1 MAEGDEAH
9 PAGARGDGAAQPA
22 QAGRDDPAAPGGGR
36 PVAERPGGARADR
49 AHASAGGGLRRRACG
64 GHCRWRRPSSP
75 SVPALDERSGDEGTA
90 RAELL
95 LLSEPA
101 AGRCAGP
108 GEPALVPGR
117 TPKTLPASPSPAG
130 RRRAVVTDIRAP
142 AVGRRAPRGPG
153 PAPSSH
159 RHSPPRH
166 SEPRASARRS
176 ARACRVALI
185 GGRPEPAR
193 LRQAPEGLSAGAE
206 PARVRQGP
214 EGCLPERSQ
223 LASVSGHPRS
233 EPASNAPAT
242 VIESQRMPS
251 IAETT
256 VEMIE
261 WVFPEH
267 AGGPGQIHGG
277 RMMEWITKAGTLAAS
292 RVARGTVVLGAM
304 DDIDFLHPVKVGQI
318 AILRARVED
327 VGTSSLEVGVR
338 VFAEDVLTGERRV
351 TLNSHLV
358 FVKVDESVRPRPV
371 EAKIRARD
379 GAESALVEGA
389 RARRE
394 QRLARFARRASRL
407 SESAEPDLDASDVD
421 VGWRFESVRSVLRED
436 ALFGNTMFVGKML
449 MALDEAGGILS
460 MRYCKGLVMTACVD
474 AMDFYSPIFTHEVV
488 TFKAGL
494 NHVGTSSLE
503 VGVKVLAEV
512 PWSGE
517 VRHACT
523 AFLSFV
529 HLGPDLRPRPCPP
542 YTPTTAGARRRWE
555 AALGRRAERL
565 ERVKELK
572 AMLLNERG

>member
-1 MAEGDEAH
+1 
-9 PAGARGDGAAQPA
+9 
-22 QAGRDDPAAPGGGR
+22 
-36 PVAERPGGARADR
+36 
-49 AHASAGGGLRRRACG
+49 
-64 GHCRWRRPSSP
+64 
-75 SVPALDERSGDEGTA
+75 
-90 RAELL
+90 
-95 LLSEPA
+95 
-101 AGRCAGP
+101 
-108 GEPALVPGR
+108 
-117 TPKTLPASPSPAG
+117 
-130 RRRAVVTDIRAP
+130 
-142 AVGRRAPRGPG
+142 
-153 PAPSSH
+153 
-159 RHSPPRH
+159 
-166 SEPRASARRS
+166 
-176 ARACRVALI
+176 
-185 GGRPEPAR
+185 
-193 LRQAPEGLSAGAE
+193 
-206 PARVRQGP
+206 
-214 EGCLPERSQ
+214 
-223 LASVSGHPRS
+223 
-233 EPASNAPAT
+233 
-242 VIESQRMPS
+242 MPS

-318 AILRARVED
+318 AILRAQVEA

-358 FVKVDESVRPRPV
+358 FVKVGEDIKPRPV
-371 EAKIRARD
+371 AVKIQPRD
-379 GAESALVEGA
+379 AAESSLVDAA
-389 RARRE
+389 RARRAE
-394 QRLARFARRASRL
+394 RLARLAERAARQPQGAD
-407 SESAEPDLDASDVD
+407 EDQDPSDVD
-421 VGWRFESVRSVLRED
+421 VGWRFEATRSVLPED

-474 AMDFYSPIFTHEVV
+474 AMDFYTPIFTHEVV

-523 AFLSFV
+523 AFLTYV

-542 YTPTTAGARRRWE
+542 YTPGTAADQRRWQ
-555 AALGRRAERL
+555 AALVRREHRL
-565 ERVKELK
+565 ERVKGLK
-572 AMLLNERG
+572 AMLVNERG